1 MTLLTC
7 QLGFAKFAFLLLF
20 ITSLIQIEVFHSF
33 VKVKNYIHLLTKNAF
48 AINKGIYKSFS
59 FIIFLNRA
67 HQTLLIYGGL

>member
-1 MTLLTC
+1 MTLLTS

-20 ITSLIQIEVFHSF
+20 ITPLIQIDVFYAIM
-33 VKVKNYIHLLTKNAF
+33 KAKNYIHLLTKNAF

-67 HQTLLIYGGL
+67 HLTQLVYDGP